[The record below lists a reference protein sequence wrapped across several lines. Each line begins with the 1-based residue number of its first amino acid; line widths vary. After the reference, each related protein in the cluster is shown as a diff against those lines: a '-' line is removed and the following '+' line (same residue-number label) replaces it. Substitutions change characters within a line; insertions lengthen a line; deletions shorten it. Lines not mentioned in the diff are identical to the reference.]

1 MLKNGIL
8 KTLWSRR
15 DETIELFQ
23 ARQECRAVH
32 LRIHIFFFK
41 KKSGASSSAEEK
53 RDEPSLG
60 FVSSPSDVLC
70 DSGTL
75 NSRLTPCFKHDKR
88 DLKLAEESLR

>member
-41 KKSGASSSAEEK
+41 KK
-53 RDEPSLG
+53 
-60 FVSSPSDVLC
+60 VVLVAVQRRREM
-70 DSGTL
+70 
-75 NSRLTPCFKHDKR
+75 SRLSGLYPLRRMCFAIQEH
-88 DLKLAEESLR
+88 LTAG